1 MHREMNFIHQQNG
14 GNWDHQLMTQSA
26 YNEIQ
31 TGFNDIVLI
40 KVNLFINWW
49 RPKVKLK
56 KN

>member
-40 KVNLFINWW
+40 KVRLVTHV
-49 RPKVKLK
+49 RMG
-56 KN
+56 